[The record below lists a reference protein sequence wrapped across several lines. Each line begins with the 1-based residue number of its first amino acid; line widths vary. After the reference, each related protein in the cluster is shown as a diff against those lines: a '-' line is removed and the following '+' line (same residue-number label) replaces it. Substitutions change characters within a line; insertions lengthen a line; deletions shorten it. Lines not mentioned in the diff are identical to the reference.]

1 MSFTVTYFTVGNLVT
16 LWNPFGIMYSQFS
29 VGPLLYICCSSSVP
43 LLYIFFPPKGCKL
56 PMVDLEQIKYRNLYL
71 YQVKVCKIL
80 TLKSIPTYGCLCLM
94 LRQVDVAQSQITV
107 GTLTLEKWSET
118 SK

>member
-1 MSFTVTYFTVGNLVT
+1 ME
-16 LWNPFGIMYSQFS
+16 PFQYYAFSVS
-29 VGPLLYICCSSSVP
+29 VGPLLYLCCSSFVP

-56 PMVDLEQIKYRNLYL
+56 PMVDLEQIEYRKMYL
-71 YQVKVCKIL
+71 YQIKVCKIL

-107 GTLTLEKWSET
+107 GTLTLEKWSEI